1 MERNAHDEQLVAQC
15 DAHTSALI
23 SWGIFFAPYSYATL
37 VYMEKNIETK
47 FAIRATN
54 FIGDIIDDKVSLTPY
69 ENDTS
74 LFEVHPTLVVKP
86 KDAEDIK
93 KMVTFVNS
101 EKGNNPSLSL
111 TARAAGTGMAG
122 GALSESIIV
131 DVTHMNHIKSV
142 TTDRAVVEPGVFYRD
157 LDTETKKLG
166 VIMPSFP
173 ASRELCAVGGMTG
186 TNASGE
192 MTLTYGSTENW
203 VKRLKV
209 VLSDGGEYEFGPL
222 SPAELEE
229 KKKLMSFEGELY
241 RKMHT
246 LLEDNYD
253 LIKKAEPK
261 LAKNATGYALWKV
274 WDRKTFDLTKLFVGS
289 EGTLGLFTEIEF
301 ALIKP
306 KEHRKLVV
314 IFLPNLNNLAQIVA
328 QVLTHKP
335 ETFESYD
342 DHTFQFAIRFF
353 PDIVKSLKTGIVKL
367 GLSFIPEVFMVL
379 RGGFPK
385 LVLLAEFTGD
395 SEEEATKK
403 AEVAFADLKQF
414 PVQTEI
420 MRNQKDAQK
429 FWTIRHESFNLLRNH
444 GKADKTAPFI
454 DDIIV
459 SPEKLPE
466 FLPKL
471 AEVMSAYKL
480 TYTIAGHIGDG
491 NLHIIPLMNLRNARD
506 RDIVM
511 ELGQKVF
518 DLVFSFGGSMSAE
531 HNDGLVRTPYLKQ
544 MYGDEVYRLFE
555 ETKNIFDP
563 QHIFN
568 PGKKV
573 FGKGLDYVKDHIDKT
588 Y

>member
-1 MERNAHDEQLVAQC
+1 
-15 DAHTSALI
+15 
-23 SWGIFFAPYSYATL
+23 
-37 VYMEKNIETK
+37 MEKNIQTGE
-47 FAIRATN
+47 AIRKAGFEGEILSDTKDL
-54 FIGDIIDDKVSLTPY
+54 IRY

-74 LFEVHPTLVVKP
+74 LFELRPALAVKP
-86 KDAEDIK
+86 KDANDIK
-93 KMVTFVNS
+93 KLVAFVSSNKDQDS
-101 EKGNNPSLSL
+101 TLSL
-111 TARAAGTGMAG
+111 TPRAAGTGMAG
-122 GALSESIIV
+122 GALNESIIV
-131 DVTHMNHIKSV
+131 DVENLNHIKSV
-142 TTDRAVVEPGVFYRD
+142 TVERAVVEPGVFYRD
-157 LDTETKKLG
+157 MDVATREKG

-173 ASRELCAVGGMTG
+173 ASRNLCAVGGMTG

-209 VLSDGGEYEFGPL
+209 VLSDGNEYEFGPL
-222 SPAELEE
+222 TPEELEG
-229 KKKLMSFEGELY
+229 KKKLPNFEGDVY
-241 RKMHT
+241 RRMHEM
-246 LLEDNYD
+246 LEKNYD
-253 LIKKAEPK
+253 LIKDAKPK
-261 LAKNATGYALWKV
+261 IAKNSTGYALWNI
-274 WDRKTFDLTKLFVGS
+274 WDKKTFDLTKLFTGS
-289 EGTLGLFTEIEF
+289 EGTLGIFTEIEF

-314 IFLPNLNNLAQIVA
+314 IFLKDFTRLSEVVSR
-328 QVLTHKP
+328 VLTHKP

-353 PDIVKSLKTGIVKL
+353 PDIVKSLKTGIIKL
-367 GLSFIPEVFMVL
+367 GLSFLPEVLMVIK
-379 RGGFPK
+379 GGFPK

-395 SEEEATKK
+395 TEEEAMQK
-403 AEVAFADLKQF
+403 ATIAFKDLQQL
-414 PVQTEI
+414 PVQIEI
-420 MRNQKDAQK
+420 MRTQNDAEK
-429 FWTIRHESFNLLRNH
+429 FWTIRHESFNLLRKH
-444 GKADKTAPFI
+444 GGHDKTAPFI

-471 AEVMSAYKL
+471 AEVMKEYKL

-511 ELGQKVF
+511 ELSQKVF
-518 DLVFSFGGSMSAE
+518 DLVFSFGGSMSGE
-531 HNDGLVRTPYLKQ
+531 HNDGLIRTAYLKQ
-544 MYGDEVYRLFE
+544 MYGEEVYKLFE

-563 QHIFN
+563 KNIFN

-573 FGKGLDYVKDHIDKT
+573 YGHDLLYIKDHIDKV

>member
-1 MERNAHDEQLVAQC
+1 MK
-15 DAHTSALI
+15 
-23 SWGIFFAPYSYATL
+23 
-37 VYMEKNIETK
+37 KNIET
-47 FAIRATN
+47 AETIRKAG
-54 FIGDIIDDKVSLTPY
+54 FEGEIISDVANLIKY

-74 LFEVHPTLVVKP
+74 LFELRPELAVKP
-86 KDAEDIK
+86 KDVSDIK
-93 KMVTFVNS
+93 KLVSFVADKKDEDS
-101 EKGNNPSLSL
+101 TLSL

-122 GALSESIIV
+122 GALNDSIIV
-131 DVTHMNHIKSV
+131 DVANLNHIKSASTERV
-142 TTDRAVVEPGVFYRD
+142 VVEPGVYYRD
-157 LDTETKKLG
+157 MDTETRKLG

-173 ASRELCAVGGMTG
+173 ASRNLCAVGGMVG

-192 MTLTYGSTENW
+192 MTLSYGSTENW
-203 VKRLKV
+203 VRRLKV
-209 VLSDGGEYEFGPL
+209 VLSDGNEYELGPL
-222 SPAELEE
+222 TESELAL
-229 KKKLMSFEGELY
+229 KKNIKGFEGEIY
-241 RKMHT
+241 RRMHE
-246 LLEDNYD
+246 LVEENYD
-253 LIKKAEPK
+253 IIKRAKPK
-261 LAKNATGYALWKV
+261 VSKNSTGYALWNV
-274 WDRKTFDLTKLFVGS
+274 WDRKTFDLTKLFTGS
-289 EGTLGLFTEIEF
+289 EGTLGIFTEIEF

-314 IFLPNLNNLAQIVA
+314 IFLTDFNKLSEVVT
-328 QVLTHKP
+328 QVLKHKP

-367 GLSFIPEVFMVL
+367 GLSFIPEAFMVL

-395 SEEEATKK
+395 TEEEAMGK
-403 AEVAFADLKQF
+403 AQIAYDDLKQF
-414 PVQTEI
+414 RAQIEI
-420 MRNQKDAQK
+420 MKTEKDAEK
-429 FWTIRHESFNLLRNH
+429 FWTIRHESFNLLRKH
-444 GKADKTAPFI
+444 GGKDKTAPFI

-459 SPEKLPE
+459 APEKLPM

-471 AEVMSAYKL
+471 AEVMKEYKL

-511 ELGQKVF
+511 ELSQKVF
-518 DLVFSFGGSMSAE
+518 NLVFEFGGSMSAE
-531 HNDGLVRTPYLKQ
+531 HNDGLVRTAYLKQ
-544 MYGDEVYRLFE
+544 MYGEKIYHLFE

-563 QHIFN
+563 KNIFN

-573 FGKGLDYVKDHIDKT
+573 YGHDLEYIKEHIDKV

>member
-1 MERNAHDEQLVAQC
+1 
-15 DAHTSALI
+15 
-23 SWGIFFAPYSYATL
+23 
-37 VYMEKNIETK
+37 MEKNFKIGD
-47 FAIRATN
+47 AIRKAG
-54 FIGDIIDDKVSLTPY
+54 FEGEILGDASDLIKY

-74 LFEVHPTLVVKP
+74 LFELRPALAVKP
-86 KDAEDIK
+86 KTADDIK
-93 KMVTFVNS
+93 KLVAFVS
-101 EKGNNPSLSL
+101 EKKAMDSSLSL

-122 GALSESIIV
+122 GALNDSIIV
-131 DVTHMNHIKSV
+131 DVANMNHVKSV
-142 TTDRAVVEPGVFYRD
+142 TTERAIVEPGVFYRD
-157 LDTETKKLG
+157 MDAETQKLG

-173 ASRELCAVGGMTG
+173 ASRMLCAVGGMTG

-209 VLSDGGEYEFGPL
+209 VLSDGNEYEFAHL
-222 SPAELEE
+222 SVAQLEE
-229 KKKLMSFEGELY
+229 KKKLQNFEGEIY
-241 RKMHT
+241 RRMHE
-246 LLEDNYD
+246 LLEKNYD
-253 LIKKAEPK
+253 LIKEARPK
-261 LAKNATGYALWKV
+261 VAKNSTGYALWNV
-274 WDRKTFDLTKLFVGS
+274 WDRQTFDLTKLFTGS
-289 EGTLGLFTEIEF
+289 EGTLGIFTEIEF

-306 KEHRKLVV
+306 KQHRKLLV
-314 IFLPNLNNLAQIVA
+314 IFLKDFDKLSEVVA
-328 QVLTHKP
+328 RVLTHKP

-395 SEEEATKK
+395 TEAEAEQK
-403 AEVAFADLKQF
+403 ANTAFEDLKQF
-414 PVQTEI
+414 PMQIEI
-420 MRNQKDAQK
+420 MRTQKDAEK
-429 FWTIRHESFNLLRNH
+429 FWTIRHESFNLLRKH
-444 GKADKTAPFI
+444 GGNDKTAPFI

-471 AEVMSAYKL
+471 AEVMKEYKL

-518 DLVFSFGGSMSAE
+518 DLVFQFGGSMSAE
-531 HNDGLVRTPYLKQ
+531 HNDGLVRTAYLRQ
-544 MYGDEVYRLFE
+544 MYGDTIYRLFE
-555 ETKNIFDP
+555 ETKDIFDP
-563 QHIFN
+563 KNIFN

-573 FGKGLDYVKDHIDKT
+573 YGHDLAYIKEHIDKV

>member
-1 MERNAHDEQLVAQC
+1 
-15 DAHTSALI
+15 
-23 SWGIFFAPYSYATL
+23 
-37 VYMEKNIETK
+37 MEKNNQTADLVREAGFQGEILTDPE
-47 FAIRATN
+47 
-54 FIGDIIDDKVSLTPY
+54 SLVRY

-74 LFEVHPTLVVKP
+74 LFEVRPALAVKP
-86 KDAEDIK
+86 KDANDIK
-93 KMVTFVNS
+93 KLVSVVAHNKHADS
-101 EKGNNPSLSL
+101 SLSL

-122 GALSESIIV
+122 GALNESIIV
-131 DVTHMNHIKSV
+131 DVANMNHIKNV
-142 TTDRAVVEPGVFYRD
+142 TEERAVVEPGVFYRD
-157 LDTETKKLG
+157 MDTATKEKG

-173 ASRELCAVGGMTG
+173 ASRNLCAVGGMTG

-209 VLSDGGEYEFGPL
+209 ILSDGNEYELKPL
-222 SPAELEE
+222 STSELEE
-229 KKKLMSFEGELY
+229 KKKGNTLEGEIY
-241 RKMHT
+241 RRMHE
-246 LLEDNYD
+246 LLETNYD
-253 LIKKAEPK
+253 AIKAAKPK
-261 LAKNATGYALWKV
+261 VAKNSTGYALWNV
-274 WDRKTFDLTKLFVGS
+274 WDRQTFDLTKLFVGS
-289 EGTLGLFTEIEF
+289 EGTLGIFTEIEF
-301 ALIKP
+301 ALVKP

-314 IFLPNLNNLAQIVA
+314 IFLHDLAILP
-328 QVLTHKP
+328 QVVSKVLQYKP

-367 GLSFIPEVFMVL
+367 GLSFIPELFMVL
-379 RGGFPK
+379 KGGFPK

-395 SEEEATKK
+395 SEEEANER
-403 AEVAFADLKQF
+403 ANAAFAELKQL
-414 PVQTEI
+414 PVQLEV
-420 MRNQKDAQK
+420 MRTQKDAEK
-429 FWTIRHESFNLLRNH
+429 FWTIRHESFNLLRKH
-444 GKADKTAPFI
+444 GGDDKTAPFI

-459 SPEKLPE
+459 APEKLPE

-471 AEVMSAYKL
+471 AEIMSEYKL

-491 NLHIIPLMNLRNARD
+491 NLHIIPLMNLRNVRD

-518 DLVFSFGGSMSAE
+518 DLVFEFGGSMSAE
-531 HNDGLVRTPYLKQ
+531 HNDGLVRTAYLRQ
-544 MYGDEVYRLFE
+544 MYGDKIYGLFE

-563 QHIFN
+563 QNIFN

-573 FGKGLDYVKDHIDKT
+573 YGHDLSYVKDHIDKV

>member
-1 MERNAHDEQLVAQC
+1 
-15 DAHTSALI
+15 
-23 SWGIFFAPYSYATL
+23 
-37 VYMEKNIETK
+37 MEKNIKTAEL
-47 FAIRATN
+47 IRSAGFEGEILSDGAN
-54 FIGDIIDDKVSLTPY
+54 LIKY

-74 LFEVHPTLVVKP
+74 LFELRPALAVKP
-86 KDAEDIK
+86 KGVEDIK
-93 KMVTFVNS
+93 KLVSFVAVN
-101 EKGNNPSLSL
+101 KDTDASLSL
-111 TARAAGTGMAG
+111 TARAGGTGMAG
-122 GALSESIIV
+122 GALNDSIII
-131 DVTHMNHIKSV
+131 DVVEMNHIKSV
-142 TTDRAVVEPGVFYRD
+142 TAERAIVEPGVYYRD
-157 LDTETKKLG
+157 MDKATRELG

-173 ASRELCAVGGMTG
+173 ASRNICAVGGMVG

-192 MTLTYGSTENW
+192 MTPTYGSTDHW

-209 VLSDGGEYEFGPL
+209 VLSDGNEYELKALTVP
-222 SPAELEE
+222 ELEE
-229 KKKLMSFEGELY
+229 KKKLTTFEGEVY
-241 RKMHT
+241 RRMYN
-246 LLEDNYD
+246 LLEKNYSV
-253 LIKKAEPK
+253 IKDAQPK
-261 LAKNATGYALWKV
+261 VTKNATGYALWKV
-274 WDRKTFDLTKLFVGS
+274 WDRETFDLTRLFTGS
-289 EGTLGLFTEIEF
+289 EGTLGISTEIEF

-306 KEHRKLVV
+306 KQHRKLIV
-314 IFLPNLNNLAQIVA
+314 IFLRDFDKLSEVVA
-328 QVLTHKP
+328 RMLVHKP

-353 PDIVKSLKTGIVKL
+353 PDIVKSLKTGIFKL

-395 SEEEATKK
+395 TEEEATQK
-403 AEVAFADLKQF
+403 AQVAFDDLKQL
-414 PVQTEI
+414 PMQMEI
-420 MRNQKDAQK
+420 MKTEKDAEK

-444 GKADKTAPFI
+444 GGTDKTAPFI

-471 AEVMSAYKL
+471 AEVMNEYHL

-511 ELGQKVF
+511 ELSQKVF
-518 DLVFSFGGSMSAE
+518 TLVFSFGGSMSGE
-531 HNDGLVRTPYLKQ
+531 HNDGLIRTAYLKQ
-544 MYGDEVYRLFE
+544 MYGDKIYSLFE

-563 QHIFN
+563 KNIFN

-573 FGKGLDYVKDHIDKT
+573 YGHDLAYIKEHIDKV

>member
-1 MERNAHDEQLVAQC
+1 MEN
-15 DAHTSALI
+15 
-23 SWGIFFAPYSYATL
+23 
-37 VYMEKNIETK
+37 NIQTAD
-47 FAIRATN
+47 AIR
-54 FIGDIIDDKVSLTPY
+54 KVGFEGEVLHDTASLIRY

-74 LFEVHPTLVVKP
+74 LFELRPALAVKP
-86 KDAEDIK
+86 KNTDDIK
-93 KMVTFVNS
+93 RLVTFVAS
-101 EKGNNPSLSL
+101 HKIENPMLSL
-111 TARAAGTGMAG
+111 TPRAAGTGMAG
-122 GALSESIIV
+122 GALNDSIIV
-131 DVTHMNHIKSV
+131 DVGNMNHIRSV
-142 TTDRAVVEPGVFYRD
+142 TTERVIVEPGVFYRD
-157 LDTETKKLG
+157 MDLATKEKG

-173 ASRELCAVGGMTG
+173 ASRNICAVGGMTG

-209 VLSDGGEYEFGPL
+209 VLSDGNEYEFGPL
-222 SPAELEE
+222 TTAGLEE
-229 KKKLMSFEGELY
+229 KKKLTTLEGDIY
-241 RKMHT
+241 RRMHE
-246 LLEDNYD
+246 LLEEHYD
-253 LIKKAEPK
+253 IIKNAKPK
-261 LAKNATGYALWKV
+261 VAKNSTGYALWNV

-289 EGTLGLFTEIEF
+289 EGTLGIFTEIEF

-314 IFLPNLNNLAQIVA
+314 IFLRDLSKLSEIVTKM
-328 QVLTHKP
+328 LTYKP

-353 PDIVKSLKTGIVKL
+353 PDIVRSLKTGIVKL
-367 GLSFIPEVFMVL
+367 GLSFIPEAFMIL
-379 RGGFPK
+379 KGGFPK

-395 SEEEATKK
+395 SEEEATQK
-403 AEVAFADLKQF
+403 ANLAFQDLKQF
-414 PVQTEI
+414 PVQIEI
-420 MRNQKDAQK
+420 MKTQKDAEK

-444 GKADKTAPFI
+444 GGSDKTAPFI

-459 SPEKLPE
+459 APEKLPE

-471 AEVMSAYKL
+471 AEVMKEYKL

-511 ELGQKVF
+511 ELSKKVF

-531 HNDGLVRTPYLKQ
+531 HNDGLIRTAYLRQ
-544 MYGDEVYRLFE
+544 MYGDKIYSLFE

-563 QHIFN
+563 QNIFN

-573 FGKGLDYVKDHIDKT
+573 YGHDLAYIKDHIDKV

>member
-1 MERNAHDEQLVAQC
+1 M
-15 DAHTSALI
+15 
-23 SWGIFFAPYSYATL
+23 
-37 VYMEKNIETK
+37 ETK
-47 FAIRATN
+47 IRESGFKGEILSNTTDL
-54 FIGDIIDDKVSLTPY
+54 IRY

-74 LFEVHPTLVVKP
+74 LFELRPKVAVKP
-86 KDAEDIK
+86 QDAADIK
-93 KMVTFVNS
+93 KLVTFVSKNK
-101 EKGNNPSLSL
+101 ETDPTLSL

-122 GALSESIIV
+122 GALNESIIV
-131 DVTHMNHIKSV
+131 DVANMNRIKSV
-142 TTDRAVVEPGVFYRD
+142 TSERAVVEPGVFYRD
-157 LDTETKKLG
+157 MDAATKEKG

-173 ASRELCAVGGMTG
+173 ASRNICAVGGMTG

-209 VLSDGGEYEFGPL
+209 VLSDGNEYEFSPL
-222 SPAELEE
+222 TVTQLEE
-229 KKKLMSFEGELY
+229 KKKLLGFEGDTY
-241 RKMHT
+241 RRMHE
-246 LLEDNYD
+246 LLEKNYD
-253 LIKKAEPK
+253 LIKEARPRV
-261 LAKNATGYALWKV
+261 AKNSTGYALWNI
-274 WDRKTFDLTKLFVGS
+274 WDRQTFDLTRLFTGS
-289 EGTLGLFTEIEF
+289 EGTLGIFTEIEF

-314 IFLPNLNNLAQIVA
+314 IFLKDFTKLSEVVA
-328 QVLTHKP
+328 KVLTHKP

-342 DHTFQFAIRFF
+342 DHTFHFAIRFF
-353 PDIVKSLKTGIVKL
+353 PDIVKSLKTGIIKL
-367 GLSFIPEVFMVL
+367 GLSFIPEVLMVI

-395 SEEEATKK
+395 TEEEATQK
-403 AEVAFADLKQF
+403 ANTAFEDIKQL
-414 PVQTEI
+414 PVQIEI
-420 MRNQKDAQK
+420 MRTQKDAEK
-429 FWTIRHESFNLLRNH
+429 FWTIRHESFNLLRKH
-444 GKADKTAPFI
+444 GGSDKTAPFI

-471 AEVMSAYKL
+471 AEVMKEYKL

-511 ELGQKVF
+511 ELSQKVF
-518 DLVFSFGGSMSAE
+518 NLVFSFGGSMSAE
-531 HNDGLVRTPYLKQ
+531 HNDGLIRTAYLRQ
-544 MYGDEVYRLFE
+544 MYGDKIYNLFE
-555 ETKNIFDP
+555 ETKDIFDP
-563 QHIFN
+563 KNIFN

-573 FGKGLDYVKDHIDKT
+573 YGHDLAYIKDHIDKV

>member
-1 MERNAHDEQLVAQC
+1 MKN
-15 DAHTSALI
+15 
-23 SWGIFFAPYSYATL
+23 
-37 VYMEKNIETK
+37 NIETIDL
-47 FAIRATN
+47 IRDTG
-54 FIGDIIDDKVSLTPY
+54 FEGEVLSGVEDLIRY

-74 LFEVHPTLVVKP
+74 LFELRPAIAVKP
-86 KDAEDIK
+86 KGVDDIK
-93 KMVTFVNS
+93 KLVTFVA
-101 EKGNNPSLSL
+101 NNKDANPLLSL

-122 GALSESIIV
+122 GALNESIIV
-131 DVTHMNHIKSV
+131 DVANMNNIKSV
-142 TTDRAVVEPGVFYRD
+142 TNERAVVEPGVFYRD
-157 LDTETKKLG
+157 MDVATKRKG

-173 ASRELCAVGGMTG
+173 ASRNLCAVGGMTG

-192 MTLTYGSTENW
+192 MTLTYGSTERW

-209 VLSDGGEYEFGPL
+209 VLSDGNEYEFAPL
-222 SPAELEE
+222 TLEQLEE
-229 KKKLMSFEGELY
+229 KKRLQNLEGDIY
-241 RKMHT
+241 RRMHQ
-246 LLEDNYD
+246 LLEEHYD
-253 LIKKAEPK
+253 IIKSAKPK
-261 LAKNATGYALWKV
+261 VAKNSTGYALWNV
-274 WDRKTFDLTKLFVGS
+274 WDRETFDLTKLFVGS
-289 EGTLGLFTEIEF
+289 EGTLGIFTEIEF

-314 IFLPNLNNLAQIVA
+314 IFLRDFSNLSEVVA
-328 QVLTHKP
+328 KMLTHKP

-367 GLSFIPEVFMVL
+367 GLSFIPEAIMIL
-379 RGGFPK
+379 KGGFPK

-395 SEEEATKK
+395 SEEEAVQK
-403 AEVAFADLKQF
+403 AQEAFDDMHQF
-414 PVQTEI
+414 PIQIEI
-420 MRNQKDAQK
+420 MRNQKDAEK
-429 FWTIRHESFNLLRNH
+429 FWTIRHESFNLLRKH
-444 GKADKTAPFI
+444 GGKNKTAPFI

-459 SPEKLPE
+459 SPEKLPD

-471 AEVMSAYKL
+471 REVMSEYKL

-511 ELGQKVF
+511 ELSQKVF

-531 HNDGLVRTPYLKQ
+531 HNDGLIRTAYLKQ
-544 MYGDEVYRLFE
+544 MYGDKIYSLFK

-563 QHIFN
+563 KNIFN

-573 FGKGLDYVKDHIDKT
+573 YGHDLAYIKEHIDKV

>member
-1 MERNAHDEQLVAQC
+1 
-15 DAHTSALI
+15 
-23 SWGIFFAPYSYATL
+23 
-37 VYMEKNIETK
+37 MEKNIET
-47 FAIRATN
+47 AETIRKAG
-54 FIGDIIDDKVSLTPY
+54 FQGEIISDVANLIKY

-74 LFEVHPTLVVKP
+74 LFELRPELAVKP
-86 KDAEDIK
+86 KDVSDIK
-93 KMVTFVNS
+93 KLVSFVANKKDKDS
-101 EKGNNPSLSL
+101 TLSL

-122 GALSESIIV
+122 GALNDSIIV
-131 DVTHMNHIKSV
+131 DVANMNHIKKV
-142 TTDRAVVEPGVFYRD
+142 TADRVVVEPGVFYRD
-157 LDTETKKLG
+157 MDAETQKLG

-173 ASRELCAVGGMTG
+173 ASRMLCAVGGMTG

-209 VLSDGGEYEFGPL
+209 VLSDGNEYEFAPL
-222 SPAELEE
+222 NLTQLEE
-229 KKKLMSFEGELY
+229 KRKLQNFEGEIY
-241 RKMHT
+241 RRMYD
-246 LLEDNYD
+246 LLEKNYD
-253 LIKKAEPK
+253 VVKEAKPK
-261 LAKNATGYALWKV
+261 VAKNSTGYALWNV
-274 WDRKTFDLTKLFVGS
+274 WDRQTFDLTKLFTGS
-289 EGTLGLFTEIEF
+289 EGTLGIFTEIEF

-306 KEHRKLVV
+306 KQHRKLVV
-314 IFLPNLNNLAQIVA
+314 IFLKDFGRLSDVVTR
-328 QVLTHKP
+328 VLSHKP

-379 RGGFPK
+379 KGGFPK

-395 SEEEATKK
+395 TEEEATQK
-403 AEVAFADLKQF
+403 ANTAFEDLKQF
-414 PVQTEI
+414 PVQIEI
-420 MRNQKDAQK
+420 MRTQKDAEK
-429 FWTIRHESFNLLRNH
+429 FWTIRHESFNLLRKH
-444 GKADKTAPFI
+444 GGNDKTAPFI

-471 AEVMSAYKL
+471 AEVMKEYKL

-518 DLVFSFGGSMSAE
+518 DLVFEFGGSMSAE
-531 HNDGLVRTPYLKQ
+531 HNDGLVRTAYLRQ
-544 MYGDEVYRLFE
+544 MYGDKIYSLFE
-555 ETKNIFDP
+555 QTKDIFDP
-563 QHIFN
+563 KNIFN

-573 FGKGLDYVKDHIDKT
+573 YGHDLAYIKDHIDKV